1 VRSSPRRSRIELE
14 ISSACCRPDSKPIPD
29 EDNSYL
35 PELTK
40 YLEAAGIN
48 DPFTKVRRIAFGFT
62 ITYAGTDIGRVA
74 SQIYITSDAVELF
87 PTIIFFF
94 VLSQVPKFYF
104 DKHLGV
110 FESCTLALLQICLWG
125 G

>member
-1 VRSSPRRSRIELE
+1 MRSSPRRSRLELG

-48 DPFTKVRRIAFGFT
+48 DPFTKVRRSVAFGFT
-62 ITYAGTDIGRVA
+62 ITYAGTDIGCAA

-94 VLSQVPKFYF
+94 VLSEVPKFYF

-110 FESCTLALLQICLWG
+110 FESCNLPLL
-125 G
+125 